1 MKKSILIVLASIL
14 LSYPMNLL
22 GGDFETPHEFKSGD
36 IISAEMMNELFEYIK
51 NANKMISA
59 SELIGTWSCL
69 RYTRSDS
76 CKPPPLGTWTV
87 GTDSLYRYNSG
98 TLVMI
103 DDGDN
108 TYSYT
113 TSIPNIFSCEAN
125 ESVGLGNFVLKNN
138 VLFITFSR
146 NGTAGALDETGM
158 KLIFLKKVSSSKLLM
173 QMGAASKTVFAE
185 CDKQNLPPNPPSSL
199 TYALPA
205 DNTSSSITLTWTDT
219 TSNQTEAVT
228 GYKVIRKTENT
239 DNFTTVSTI
248 TNNTTRTYADT
259 NVSDNG
265 TYWYRVLAYNTIGDG
280 TPSKVVNASFPDD
293 ESPTGTLKINNAS
306 TTTTSRTV
314 TLNLTATDN
323 KVVVGYLAS
332 ESSAPPSIDSTSW
345 VFIDS
350 TTSYSADVS
359 FTLSAEYGMK
369 FVTVWFKDGKGNLA
383 AHGATITYS
392 SQ

>member
-59 SELIGTWSCL
+59 SELIGTWSCM
-69 RYTRSDS
+69 RYTMNNE
-76 CKPPPLGTWTV
+76 CKTPALGTWTV

-113 TSIPNIFSCEAN
+113 TSIPNIFSCEAT
-125 ESVGLGNFVLKNN
+125 ESVGLGNWIVKNN

-146 NGTAGALDETGM
+146 NGTAGALDESGM

-185 CDKQNLPPNPPSSL
+185 CDKQNLPPNSPSSL

-205 DNTSSSITLTWTDT
+205 DNSSSSITLTWTDT

-228 GYKVIRKTENT
+228 GYKVIRKTVVT

-248 TNNTTRTYADT
+248 TNNTTRTYADD

-265 TYWYRVLAYNTIGDG
+265 TYWYRVLAYNTNGDG
-280 TPSKVVNASFPDD
+280 TPSKVVKASFPDD
-293 ESPTGTLKINNAS
+293 EAPTGTLKIDNAT
-306 TTTTSRTV
+306 TTTTSSSV

-323 KVVVGYLAS
+323 KGVVGYLAS
-332 ESSAPPSIDSTSW
+332 ESSEPPSTDSTSW
-345 VFIDS
+345 VSVTS
-350 TTSYSADVS
+350 TESYSADVS
-359 FTLSAEYGMK
+359 FTLS
-369 FVTVWFKDGKGNLA
+369 
-383 AHGATITYS
+383 

>member
-113 TSIPNIFSCEAN
+113 TSIPNIFSCEATQ
-125 ESVGLGNFVLKNN
+125 SVGLGNWIVKNN
-138 VLFITFSR
+138 GLFITFSR

-158 KLIFLKKVSSSKLLM
+158 KLIFLKKVSISKLLM

-185 CDKQNLPPNPPSSL
+185 CDKQNLPPNSPSSL

-205 DNTSSSITLTWTDT
+205 DNSSSSITLTWTDT

-228 GYKVIRKTENT
+228 GYKVIRKTVVT
-239 DNFTTVSTI
+239 DNFTTVSTN
-248 TNNTTRTYADT
+248 TDNTTRTYEDD
-259 NVSDNG
+259 NVSTGG
-265 TYWYRVLAYNTIGDG
+265 TYWYRVRAYNSNGDG
-280 TPSKVVNASFPDD
+280 TPSMVIGPVQK
-293 ESPTGTLKINNAS
+293 
-306 TTTTSRTV
+306 
-314 TLNLTATDN
+314 
-323 KVVVGYLAS
+323 
-332 ESSAPPSIDSTSW
+332 
-345 VFIDS
+345 
-350 TTSYSADVS
+350 
-359 FTLSAEYGMK
+359 
-369 FVTVWFKDGKGNLA
+369 
-383 AHGATITYS
+383 
-392 SQ
+392 